1 MFEPI
6 VQHPSGSPI
15 RAPPPINISRGAS
28 PIRSNSP
35 SKYQPFRFGSIMMN
49 NSSDNLALP
58 GSNSGSITSIHG
70 GGSGSGGGGEAST
83 PKASYRR
90 GHRYKHSSV
99 SMNMFQEPIKKA
111 PKNVPKTYEVPK
123 REQIAQSLSTSQKTK
138 LCWAGF
144 NMFLSFAT
152 YILGFQYGNVC
163 LSTLSHLIMYDS
175 IGNFLVVGVQIMT
188 NFEIW
193 KNSSLKYPFGLG
205 RIEVLAG
212 FGLSVSL
219 LFVGIE
225 LCSHLL
231 EEHVVDLVV
240 GIGHASEEV
249 HSHHIHEHNG
259 EQMNPI
265 LYELFLALVIFVT
278 LYSSRVLLG
287 DTSVSKGTI
296 PEQPVVKKPYARRLS
311 SLTLEEPKKT
321 NINTH
326 IKKYNILST
335 STSIL
340 TLTYSLFS
348 MIYPLAHGTEYV
360 EIVNQLSTFLLSV
373 SVLITASTLIKK
385 LSNILLLGKPFK
397 GLDHQIIKNVMS
409 LDVFKS
415 SYKIQELLISKVNH
429 KIFIIILKVKMV
441 GASEEDESKL
451 RFYASKIIR
460 NLMFK
465 AIKNH

>member
-1 MFEPI
+1 MSFLDGEISPFKFNSPVQSPI
-6 VQHPSGSPI
+6 RQNTPFDSPSSRASRMHRHSRYSLYSLQNNSNGSINLQQPPQPNHARANSATSQYRPGPILPPKTRSPIRSNGRGGSPI
-15 RAPPPINISRGAS
+15 RAPPSINISRGAS

-49 NSSDNLALP
+49 NSTDNLALP

-70 GGSGSGGGGEAST
+70 GGSGSGGGEAST

-144 NMFLSFAT
+144 NMLLSFAT
-152 YILGFQYGNVC
+152 YVLGFQYGNVC

-175 IGNFLVVGVQIMT
+175 IGNFLVAGVQIMT

-249 HSHHIHEHNG
+249 HSHHVHEHKG

-265 LYELFLALVIFVT
+265 LYELFLALVLFVT

-287 DTSVSKGTI
+287 GTSVSKGTI
-296 PEQPVVKKPYARRLS
+296 PEQPVAKKPYARRLS

-335 STSIL
+335 STTVHFPTICFCVDYSFKHDQK
-340 TLTYSLFS
+340 TL
-348 MIYPLAHGTEYV
+348 EYF
-360 EIVNQLSTFLLSV
+360 IV
-373 SVLITASTLIKK
+373 
-385 LSNILLLGKPFK
+385 
-397 GLDHQIIKNVMS
+397 
-409 LDVFKS
+409 
-415 SYKIQELLISKVNH
+415 
-429 KIFIIILKVKMV
+429 
-441 GASEEDESKL
+441 
-451 RFYASKIIR
+451 R
-460 NLMFK
+460 
-465 AIKNH
+465 